1 MKAPYY
7 PEIIWRLG
15 IFLDVYHAFGCW
27 VRFLTSTTSGNLPLA
42 VVLDAVHMYKLDWFD
57 GKGFL
62 AMHLFEHGVI
72 LVGQYH
78 LESIA
83 DNSLSYLGA
92 REERMRNDE
101 EGK

>member
-1 MKAPYY
+1 
-7 PEIIWRLG
+7 
-15 IFLDVYHAFGCW
+15 
-27 VRFLTSTTSGNLPLA
+27 
-42 VVLDAVHMYKLDWFD
+42 MYKLDWFD